1 MCEKIVHSF
10 IFLVRKEKDIHF
22 HYVAAVLN
30 DSFDILHDFLDVE
43 AFWRDSVSSLL
54 IFCV

>member
-22 HYVAAVLN
+22 YYVAAVLN